1 MYGWA
6 VGRILAENNNR
17 LVIIYLAIERTISRD
32 RGQDGR
38 CHDLEHDEQIG
49 GVQGVRQGL
58 ATHLAAEFG

>member
-1 MYGWA
+1 M
-6 VGRILAENNNR
+6 AENNNR

-58 ATHLAAEFG
+58 STHLAAVVG